1 MWLWYDWRAA
11 AVVDDHGNIVDSLE
25 WDGYMTEHAVVER
38 LRQIAAGQP
47 VREAVELHQRF
58 PEALLCV
65 HGDPQLPEAA
75 WPLPTG
81 EQQAMADAAALR
93 LAVEGVQ
100 AAANDPDR
108 RLEHLVRGS
117 DELRASHLTMESR
130 LIEWAGLFFPMTTV
144 EDRAAYVRTVAQS
157 DHPAAFAEAMG
168 IDVPVG
174 LPSQKE
180 WASLVEWAENAAQA
194 NGRLDRMENA
204 LRWLAEEHLPSVSA
218 LVGPLLAARLCVEAH
233 GRARLA
239 RLPSGTVQIL
249 GAEKAFFHHLKTGA
263 PSPKHG
269 HIFMHPW
276 ISRSPRWVRGKI
288 ARMLAGKISIA
299 AKIDAFEGEPWG
311 EAEVASVEVRVEA
324 LREANK
330 QPPSRR

>member
-1 MWLWYDWRAA
+1 MGGPLLSH
-11 AVVDDHGNIVDSLE
+11 DHRHRPSG
-25 WDGYMTEHAVVER
+25 
-38 LRQIAAGQP
+38 LRSH
-47 VREAVELHQRF
+47 RR
-58 PEALLCV
+58 CK
-65 HGDPQLPEAA
+65 
-75 WPLPTG
+75 PLS
-81 EQQAMADAAALR
+81 AD
-93 LAVEGVQ
+93 
-100 AAANDPDR
+100 
-108 RLEHLVRGS
+108 
-117 DELRASHLTMESR
+117 
-130 LIEWAGLFFPMTTV
+130 
-144 EDRAAYVRTVAQS
+144 
-157 DHPAAFAEAMG
+157 FAKADV
-168 IDVPVG
+168 DVPSE

-180 WASLVEWAENAAQA
+180 WASLVEWAADAAQA
-194 NGRLDRMENA
+194 NSRLDRMENA

-218 LVGPLLAARLCVEAH
+218 LLGPLLAARLCVEAH

-311 EAEVASVEVRVEA
+311 EAEVAKVEARVEA